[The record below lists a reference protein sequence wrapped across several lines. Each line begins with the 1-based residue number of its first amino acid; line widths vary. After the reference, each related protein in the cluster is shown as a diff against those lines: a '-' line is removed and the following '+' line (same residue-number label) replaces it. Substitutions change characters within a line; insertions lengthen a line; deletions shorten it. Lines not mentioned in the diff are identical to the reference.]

1 MSKPTLHLTPSDRG
15 EWLVPVGFAALI
27 LLTYAVGLLAGT
39 ITSGEPTLPPLV
51 YSPILFPGL
60 FTVAPIVV
68 GAANTYRGGSLATTV
83 VAGAAP
89 GIAFFVLAYGSALL
103 GVSDGGDAPAWG
115 LALLFGGVGVAG
127 ALAGVVAVVAGL
139 GVRGWLGEE

>member
-1 MSKPTLHLTPSDRG
+1 MSKPTLHLTPTDRA

-39 ITSGEPTLPPLV
+39 IVSGAPTLPDAV

-60 FTVAPIVV
+60 FSVAPVVV

-89 GIAFFVLAYGSALL
+89 GVTFFVLAHGSALL
-103 GVSDGGDAPAWG
+103 GLSDGGDAPAWG
-115 LALLFGGVGVAG
+115 LALVFAGVGVAG
-127 ALAGVVAVVAGL
+127 ALAGVVAVAVGWTVRERL
-139 GVRGWLGEE
+139 GRE